1 MLRRKHTKTPR
12 PRTRGK
18 DTMTC
23 REIAYESGLALETVY
38 AAIRAGEIP
47 YRKVGP
53 RHIVSRI
60 AYQNWLAGFGLGGRT
75 A

>member
-1 MLRRKHTKTPR
+1 MPRRKRTKTR
-12 PRTRGK
+12 RRHTRGK

-38 AAIRAGEIP
+38 SAIRAGEIP

-60 AYQNWLAGFGLGGRT
+60 AYQHWLANFGQR
-75 A
+75 AA